1 MAYIYSTK
9 HIILS
14 DGERYKLLVKA
25 DTGIPLYYPT
35 LYITSQIRGGGQSVS
50 TIQSFITSLK
60 VLLRWSNHYSV
71 DIQERFS
78 RKEFLTLQEV
88 ESLRDFC
95 KKPLKEKIPEKSNVI
110 ALKRTREGARMA
122 MPKKPLG
129 VYSHTQYTRMT
140 FIADYLKWLAEI
152 LTKNQHDRTDRNHI
166 SSMYKRI
173 KAHRPKK
180 KRRANR
186 DRDEKGVDLKIVDQ
200 VMEALKPGHEKNPF
214 HDPGV
219 QVRNALILAML
230 RFLGI
235 RRGELLNLRVEDID
249 FVSNEV
255 FIFRRPDSQLDPRT
269 YQPLAKTLERTLL
282 INDKLAEKLSNYVTK
297 VRSKSPQARRHP
309 YLFIT
314 HKAGPYQGAPLSN
327 SGFGKLM
334 KEVQGISEN
343 FAGVHA
349 HSFRHIWNYSF
360 SVLLD
365 TSKGEVSSER
375 EEQMRSYLM
384 GWADG
389 SGTAATYNRRHIK
402 EKAKEAILEHQKNMM
417 NGGGL
422 RDGEK

>member
-1 MAYIYSTK
+1 MTDIYSTK
-9 HIILS
+9 HFIM
-14 DGERYKLLVKA
+14 DNGERYKLLVNA
-25 DTGIPLYYPT
+25 TTGIPLYYPT

-60 VLLRWSNHYSV
+60 VLLRWLDHYSV
-71 DIQERFS
+71 DMEERFR

-95 KKPLKEKIPEKSNVI
+95 KKPLKEKVPEKSNVI
-110 ALKRTREGARMA
+110 ALKRTKEGARMA
-122 MPKKPLG
+122 VSKPSPG
-129 VYSHTQYTRMT
+129 VYSHTQYNRMT

-152 LTKNQHDRTDRNHI
+152 LTKDRYNTADKNHI
-166 SSMYKRI
+166 SEMHKRI

-180 KRRANR
+180 KRRTNR
-186 DRDEKGVDLKIVDQ
+186 DRDEKGLDPKVVEQ
-200 VMEALKPGHEKNPF
+200 VMDILKPGHEKNPF

-230 RFLGI
+230 RFLGL
-235 RRGELLNLRVEDID
+235 RRGELLNLRVEDIN

-255 FIFRRPDSQLDPRT
+255 HIFRRPDSLSDPRT

-282 INDKLAEKLSNYVTK
+282 INDKLAEKISKYVTT
-297 VRSKSPQARRHP
+297 VRSKFIQARRHP

-327 SGFGKLM
+327 SAFGKLM
-334 KEVQGISEN
+334 KEVQGVSDN
-343 FAGVHA
+343 FSGVHA
-349 HSFRHIWNYSF
+349 HSFRHTWNYTF
-360 SVLLD
+360 SALLD
-365 TSKGEVSSER
+365 TSKEEVSSER

-389 SGTAATYNRRHIK
+389 SGTAAIYNRRHIK
-402 EKAKEAILEHQKNMM
+402 EKAKKAILEHQKGMIK
-417 NGGGL
+417 GGVF

>member
-1 MAYIYSTK
+1 MTDIYSTK

-14 DGERYKLLVKA
+14 DGERYKLLVNTN
-25 DTGIPLYYPT
+25 TGIPLYYPT

-60 VLLRWSNHYSV
+60 VLLKWLDHYSV
-71 DIQERFS
+71 DMEERFS

-95 KKPLKEKIPEKSNVI
+95 KKPLKENIPEKSNVT
-110 ALKRTREGARMA
+110 ALKRTKEGARMA
-122 MPKKPLG
+122 VSKHSPG
-129 VYSHTQYTRMT
+129 VYSHTQYNRMT

-152 LTKNQHDRTDRNHI
+152 LTKDRHGKAEKNQIAAMH
-166 SSMYKRI
+166 KRI

-186 DRDEKGVDLKIVDQ
+186 DRDEKGLDLKIVDQ
-200 VMEALKPGHEKNPF
+200 VMEVLKPGHEKNPF
-214 HDPGV
+214 CDPGV
-219 QVRNALILAML
+219 QIRNALIIAML

-255 FIFRRPDSQLDPRT
+255 SIFRRPDSQLDPRT

-282 INDKLAEKLSNYVTK
+282 INDKLAEKLSEYVTK
-297 VRSKSPQARRHP
+297 VRSKFPQARRHP
-309 YLFIT
+309 YMFIT

-327 SGFGKLM
+327 SAFGKLM
-334 KEVQGISEN
+334 KEVQGVSKD

-349 HSFRHIWNYSF
+349 HSFRHTWNYSF
-360 SVLLD
+360 SVLVD
-365 TSKGEVSSER
+365 TSKEEVSSER

-384 GWADG
+384 GWSDG
-389 SGTAATYNRRHIK
+389 SGTAAVYNRRHIK
-402 EKAKEAILEHQKNMM
+402 EKAKEAILKHQQNMM
-417 NGGGL
+417 KGGVS

>member
-1 MAYIYSTK
+1 MTDIYSTK

-14 DGERYKLLVKA
+14 DGERYKLLVNA
-25 DTGIPLYYPT
+25 NTGIPLYYPT

-60 VLLRWSNHYSV
+60 VLLKWLDHYSV
-71 DIQERFS
+71 NMEERFR

-95 KKPLKEKIPEKSNVI
+95 KKPLKEHLPEKSNVI
-110 ALKRTREGARMA
+110 ALKRNKEGARMA
-122 MPKKPLG
+122 VSKPSPG
-129 VYSHTQYTRMT
+129 VYSHTQYNRMT
-140 FIADYLKWLAEI
+140 FIGNYLKWFAEI
-152 LTKNQHDRTDRNHI
+152 LTKDLYGKADKNHI
-166 SSMYKRI
+166 TAMHKRI

-180 KRRANR
+180 KRRTNR
-186 DRDEKGVDLKIVDQ
+186 DRDEKGLDLKIVEQ
-200 VMEALKPGHEKNPF
+200 VMDTLKPGHENNPF

-219 QVRNALILAML
+219 QVRNALIIAML

-235 RRGELLNLRVEDID
+235 RRGELLNLRVEDIN

-255 FIFRRPDSQLDPRT
+255 SIFRRPDSLSDPRT

-282 INDKLAEKLSNYVTK
+282 INDKLADKLSKYVTTA
-297 VRSKSPQARRHP
+297 RSKIPQARRHP

-343 FAGVHA
+343 FTGVHA
-349 HSFRHIWNYSF
+349 HSFRHTWNYSF

-365 TSKGEVSSER
+365 TSKEDVSSER

-389 SGTAATYNRRHIK
+389 SGTAAVYNRRHIK
-402 EKAKEAILEHQKNMM
+402 EKAKKAILEHQEGMIK
-417 NGGGL
+417 GGAF

>member
-1 MAYIYSTK
+1 MTDIYSTK
-9 HIILS
+9 HIIMG
-14 DGERYKLLVKA
+14 DGERYKLLVNA
-25 DTGIPLYYPT
+25 NTGIPLYYPT

-60 VLLRWSNHYSV
+60 VLLRWSDHYSL
-71 DIQERFS
+71 DMEERFI

-95 KKPLKEKIPEKSNVI
+95 KKPLKEKEPEKSNVI
-110 ALKRTREGARMA
+110 ALKRIREGARMA
-122 MPKKPLG
+122 MSKTTPG
-129 VYSHTQYTRMT
+129 VYSHTQYNRMT
-140 FIADYLKWLAEI
+140 FIADYLKWFAEI
-152 LTKNQHDRTDRNHI
+152 LTKDRHDQADKSYITAMH
-166 SSMYKRI
+166 KRI

-180 KRRANR
+180 KRRTNR
-186 DRDEKGVDLKIVDQ
+186 DRDEKGLDLKIVDQ
-200 VMEALKPGHEKNPF
+200 VMEVLKPGHEKNPF

-219 QVRNALILAML
+219 QVRNALIIAML

-235 RRGELLNLRVEDID
+235 RRGELLNLRVEDIN

-255 FIFRRPDSQLDPRT
+255 LIFRRPDSLLDPRT
-269 YQPLAKTLERTLL
+269 YQPLAKTLERTLP
-282 INDKLAEKLSNYVTK
+282 INDKLAEKLSKYVTA
-297 VRSKSPQARRHP
+297 VRSKFPQARRHP
-309 YLFIT
+309 YMFIT

-349 HSFRHIWNYSF
+349 HSFRHTWNYSF

-365 TSKGEVSSER
+365 TSKEEISSER

-389 SGTAATYNRRHIK
+389 SGTAAVYNRRPIK
-402 EKAKEAILEHQKNMM
+402 EKAKEAILEHQKDMM
-417 NGGGL
+417 KEGVF